1 MADELMLSGKRYTSS
16 KRAAEETGYAQDYI
30 GQLARGGHIDAH
42 RVGGLWYVSIDS
54 LRSYK
59 TKPND
64 GGRANVEQSIESDTK
79 EAYTV
84 PHAAHDEFVSF
95 DGKDYISA
103 SRASQITGYNQDY
116 VGQLARSGKILARQ
130 VGNRWFVERSGIV
143 AHKEQKDAL
152 LAAVQ
157 AQSVGLIRNDQTVS
171 RADFVQGEIMG
182 REDDPI
188 DTAFT
193 YHQDTKS
200 DLIPNISESRFSE
213 KTKHNDDKDKVIDE
227 EHSVIPIR
235 RAAVPVGHRVIS
247 DFEMD
252 FDEPRQA
259 FIRKQRKIEKKR
271 ASVTDH
277 LAVTSAALTVVI
289 VLSFGISLYDEGSVY
304 ASIRDSITNSLRS
317 TGQDTGTQR
326 GAMLGGVATAFDS
339 YLDLIE
345 GIVEPGISYSK

>member
-42 RVGGLWYVSIDS
+42 RVGGLWYVSIES

-64 GGRANVEQSIESDTK
+64 GGKSSAQPVESDTK
-79 EAYTV
+79 EETYTV

-103 SRASQITGYNQDY
+103 SRASKVTGYNQDY

-130 VGNRWFVERSGIV
+130 VGNRWFVERSGII

-157 AQSVGLIRNDQTVS
+157 AQAVGLIRSDQTTS
-171 RADFVQGEIMG
+171 RAGFVHGGKPFGEDEKTETG
-182 REDDPI
+182 
-188 DTAFT
+188 FT
-193 YHQDTKS
+193 YHKDTDS
-200 DLIPNISESRFSE
+200 DLVPNIYESRLYE
-213 KTKHNDDKDKVIDE
+213 KSKDTDKDEVTHDG
-227 EHSVIPIR
+227 HSIVPIR
-235 RAAVPVGHRVIS
+235 RAVPLGHAVIS
-247 DFEMD
+247 NFEMD

-259 FIRKQRKIEKKR
+259 FIRKQKKIEKKR
-271 ASVTDH
+271 ANVSDH
-277 LAVTSAALTVVI
+277 LAVASAALTVVI
-289 VLSFGISLYDEGSVY
+289 VLSFGISLYDDGSVY
-304 ASIRDSITNSLRS
+304 ASLRGLITNSLRS
-317 TGQDTGTQR
+317 NGHETGTQR
-326 GAMLGGVATAFDS
+326 GAMLGSAAAAFGG